1 MKRTIRLNESDLRGM
16 IRDVILETF
25 ENRMENTP
33 DPKYEV
39 GDTVAVEYAAD
50 RMFGPDGQPAK
61 IGAREWNGKDGVWMY
76 FCMHPRLPRRGWWSE
91 DQLQPFQ
98 HESLMEMRVKDFI
111 YYLGGGEYDDRLI
124 NQGTDWVARK
134 FPNDKRA
141 LSFAKQRLQQ
151 LERRME
157 RGREKNPGHWTNFF
171 N

>member
-1 MKRTIRLNESDLRGM
+1 MNKTMKRTIRLNESDLRGM

-98 HESLMEMRVKDFI
+98 HESLNEDYSGENELWNAAKNVLDCGLMLNAIEH
-111 YYLGGGEYDDRLI
+111 YLDSDGLLDEY
-124 NQGTDWVARK
+124 A
-134 FPNDKRA
+134 
-141 LSFAKQRLQQ
+141 QRLQDDFDVIHSY
-151 LERRME
+151 
-157 RGREKNPGHWTNFF
+157 N
-171 N
+171 